1 MPQVINDNTGDVLH
15 EGSYSDC
22 DYFIGVNDLRDCD
35 YIYIDE
41 LDSLFMDLM
50 EDE

>member
-1 MPQVINDNTGDVLH
+1 MPQVINDSTSEVLH

-22 DYFIGVNDLRDCD
+22 ECFIGENGLWDCN

-41 LDSLFMDLM
+41 TDSLDIA